1 MGKKGVSP
9 VVATVL
15 IITVTVVT
23 IGIIAPTVIKF
34 TNENL
39 DKSKEC
45 FDIMEDIKL
54 EDLGYTC
61 TNIEVSPTLPLTA
74 FSVRIENA
82 AITGFKVGLIASG
95 SSTVIDVSEG
105 GSNSDMK
112 MYGIEFVMNSPLS
125 VPGVGE
131 VKTYVVYG
139 VYDRVEVFPILESGR
154 TCDDGDSIKIATS
167 CTGGGIQ

>member
-1 MGKKGVSP
+1 
-9 VVATVL
+9 
-15 IITVTVVT
+15 
-23 IGIIAPTVIKF
+23 
-34 TNENL
+34 
-39 DKSKEC
+39 
-45 FDIMEDIKL
+45 MERL
-54 EDLGYTC
+54 HFLLGYTC
-61 TNIEVSPTLPLTA
+61 TNIEVSPPLTA

-112 MYGIEFVMNSPLS
+112 MYGADMGGLLS

-131 VKTYVVYG
+131 VKTYVVSG